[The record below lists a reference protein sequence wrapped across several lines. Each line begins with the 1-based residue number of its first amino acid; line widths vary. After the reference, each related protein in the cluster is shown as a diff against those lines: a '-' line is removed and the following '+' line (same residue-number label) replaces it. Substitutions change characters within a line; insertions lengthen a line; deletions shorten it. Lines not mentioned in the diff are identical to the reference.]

1 MKMLTDEQIF
11 DILDGIATSEMQHQH
26 SYLLTN
32 SLEYTAYFQEIEA
45 LHVDLA
51 EMTLEKPSA
60 QFTENIL
67 TNIQFE
73 NQTVKKKSWSS
84 RLTYIFVGVM
94 TSVFIGTIIFTL
106 LYLPTTKTTIDA
118 PTNHWFEMTNTFL
131 TDTFVKIAILANLV
145 VLLVI
150 FDRKVLKP
158 YFNHRK
164 MRLG

>member
-11 DILDGIATSEMQHQH
+11 DILDGIAAVELQQEHRH
-26 SYLLTN
+26 LLGN
-32 SLEYTAYFQEIEA
+32 SPAYKANFQEIEA
-45 LHVDLA
+45 LHIDLA
-51 EMTLEKPSA
+51 GMTIEQPSA

-67 TNIQFE
+67 ANIQFE
-73 NQTVKKKSWSS
+73 NQTVKKKSWSN

-94 TSVFIGTIIFTL
+94 ASVFIGTIIFTL

-131 TDTFVKIAILANLV
+131 TDTFVKVAILANLV
-145 VLLVI
+145 ILLVI
-150 FDRKVLKP
+150 FDKKVLKP

-164 MRLG
+164 MTLS